1 MQANQR
7 YKGGAMVY
15 RKKGAYGVPV
25 DTHGVP
31 ERGGGCIVYRGNGG
45 GFKYV
50 FIFET
55 FKIFKIWKRVKAM
68 PPCTLSPHSRLKQ
81 KF

>member
-1 MQANQR
+1 MILFFSDWRWPRGGISVAGKLVSTGKLVRMQANQR

-31 ERGGGCIVYRGNGG
+31 ERGGGV
-45 GFKYV
+45 
-50 FIFET
+50 
-55 FKIFKIWKRVKAM
+55 
-68 PPCTLSPHSRLKQ
+68 
-81 KF
+81 